1 MIKAIS
7 QFFNGQIREPAMKG
21 RGPESDHA
29 LQLAT
34 AALLIEITRA
44 DFHVEDSERVAVDEA
59 IIDLFGLSEAE
70 ARELA
75 RLAELEVKESASLFE
90 FTSLVD
96 RHFSQEQKIQV
107 VEMLWRVVFA
117 DGSKDKYE
125 EYTVRKIT
133 DLLHVSHRDF
143 IKARHRV
150 ESDLASGV

>member
-125 EYTVRKIT
+125 EYTVRKIA

-150 ESDLASGV
+150 ESDLASGA

>member
-1 MIKAIS
+1 MIKAIN
-7 QFFNGQIREPAMKG
+7 QFFNGQIKQQAMKG
-21 RGPESDHA
+21 GKDESEHA

-44 DFHVEDSERVAVDEA
+44 DYHVEDTERLAVDLA
-59 IIDLFGLSEAE
+59 ITGMFDLSEQE
-70 ARELA
+70 ARELS
-75 RLAELEVKESASLFE
+75 RLAELEVRESASLFE

-96 RHFSQEQKIQV
+96 RHFTLEQKIQV

-125 EYTVRKIT
+125 EYMVRKIA
-133 DLLHVSHRDF
+133 DLIHVSHRDF

-150 ESDLASGV
+150 EDELVNGP